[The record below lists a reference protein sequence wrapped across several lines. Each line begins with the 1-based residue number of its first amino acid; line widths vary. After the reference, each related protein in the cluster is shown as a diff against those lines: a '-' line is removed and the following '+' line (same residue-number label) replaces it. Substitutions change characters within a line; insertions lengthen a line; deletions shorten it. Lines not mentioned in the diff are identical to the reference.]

1 MTFEWWTIPVIILII
16 LAIVLAIYMIIAFR
30 RMSISAKK
38 LDYLIEDLSYKS
50 EKISPALDSLINLL
64 NYIDLLDN
72 VVKNEGIKLV
82 NSLLEDKRDLELIVK
97 QLREFINKHRTLN
110 KIDNKNKLS
119 TKDLTSKN

>member
-1 MTFEWWTIPVIILII
+1 
-16 LAIVLAIYMIIAFR
+16 
-30 RMSISAKK
+30 MSISAKK